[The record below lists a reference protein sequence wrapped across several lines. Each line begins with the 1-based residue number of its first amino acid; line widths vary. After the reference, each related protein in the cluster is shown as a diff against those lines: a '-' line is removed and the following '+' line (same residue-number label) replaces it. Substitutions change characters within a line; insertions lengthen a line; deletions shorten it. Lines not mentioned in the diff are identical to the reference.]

1 MNLND
6 ASKPANGALL
16 AFARVGRRLASE
28 VIETAP
34 AFFFFLI
41 GFLLVLLVVKLFL
54 AQYAIHF
61 ATFPQ
66 AVIGALF
73 AAKAVLI
80 LDHRDYARL
89 RRFPRVYAV
98 VCKTAIYVL
107 VVLLFAI
114 AERTFHGYRETG
126 SFGAGLEL
134 FFHRINRDRF
144 FGTLLCVSIVFA
156 AYFMIREVERTLGKG
171 SMYAL
176 FFHRPAGA
184 FLPSPSVES
193 GGELSGQLSTHHSAR

>member
-1 MNLND
+1 MEPRTSSNV
-6 ASKPANGALL
+6 SEEANETIS
-16 AFARVGRRLASE
+16 AFARVPQRIANE

-34 AFFFFLI
+34 AFVFFLA

-54 AQYAIHF
+54 AQYSIGF

-66 AVIGALF
+66 AVLGALF
-73 AAKAVLI
+73 AAKAVII
-80 LDHRDYARL
+80 LDHHDYARL

-126 SFGAGLEL
+126 SLSGGLEL

-156 AYFMIREVERTLGKG
+156 AYFMIREVERKLGRG
-171 SMYAL
+171 SMYQL
-176 FFHRPAGA
+176 FFHRPASDREQSLA
-184 FLPSPSVES
+184 EQPERR
-193 GGELSGQLSTHHSAR
+193 SAAG